1 MYHFRVLSLANRKVS
16 DLSSWR
22 NWRSNMARITS
33 SFKMAEYKENA
44 GPTKLMSSQ
53 REHSTSALRS
63 AIMVKTCVLG
73 HCTIQMTEKAGISIH
88 YIHLYNYRQPKA
100 KKRRKL

>member
-1 MYHFRVLSLANRKVS
+1 MEKLAIKHGTNHFQFQNGRVQRKMR
-16 DLSSWR
+16 DQQSSCR
-22 NWRSNMARITS
+22 HNGNT
-33 SFKMAEYKENA
+33 
-44 GPTKLMSSQ
+44 
-53 REHSTSALRS
+53 STSALRS

-73 HCTIQMTEKAGISIH
+73 HCTIQMNEKAGISIH